1 MENIQDADGK
11 QLHEN
16 DRVYTYDAWVNH
28 IIYGYLVK
36 NDHPEV
42 SEWAVD
48 YDDNVSCA
56 VLDFTQIWEA

>member
-16 DRVYTYDAWVNH
+16 DRVYTWEWYNCR
-28 IIYGYLVK
+28 IYGTLVK

-48 YDDNVSCA
+48 YDDGESCA
-56 VLDFTQIWEA
+56 VLDFKQIWKA